1 LSRCSFFVLHNLQV
15 QVCYS
20 QRATKELGD
29 HHMSECLAPMLIQM
43 ASTTSYARQSSM
55 LPLSTPHRP
64 LFIWAAHLDAVGA
77 GAFGAGISSGWST
90 GEVVTPGDYELID
103 RPVQL

>member
-1 LSRCSFFVLHNLQV
+1 
-15 QVCYS
+15 
-20 QRATKELGD
+20 
-29 HHMSECLAPMLIQM
+29 
-43 ASTTSYARQSSM
+43 M